1 MGKKLYGGNLGYNV
15 RSSDLEQLFSQ
26 FGEVQSVQVITDRET
41 GRGMASVSSKW
52 GVSPTVMLRSVAST
66 NSSMKAVGKLSAKPN
81 REKRAPQAPREAE
94 GVVLPGPYGGNW
106 RY

>member
-1 MGKKLYGGNLGYNV
+1 MGKKLYVGNLGYNV

-52 GVSPTVMLRSVAST
+52 GVSPTVMLRSVTLT
-66 NSSMKAVGKLSAKPN
+66 NSSMKAVG
-81 REKRAPQAPREAE
+81 
-94 GVVLPGPYGGNW
+94 
-106 RY
+106 